1 MKNTLKEIGLE
12 DMFNSE
18 EEAISWITK
27 ALTERRMEI
36 KSTTLKIKEL
46 QKDLWELTDSLKL
59 EIIHEK
65 NLIKNLKKLGVSIS
79 TSTE

>member
-1 MKNTLKEIGLE
+1 MNNLKEIGLE

-27 ALTERRMEI
+27 ALTERQMER
-36 KSTTLKIKEL
+36 KSKTLKIKEL
-46 QKDLWELTDSLKL
+46 QKDLWELTDSLKSD
-59 EIIHEK
+59 IIHEK

-79 TSTE
+79 

>member
-27 ALTERRMEI
+27 ALTERRVDR
-36 KSTTLKIKEL
+36 KSKTLKIEEL

-59 EIIHEK
+59 DIIHEK
-65 NLIKNLKKLGVSIS
+65 NLIKNLKNLGVSIS
-79 TSTE
+79 

>member
-27 ALTERRMEI
+27 ALIERRMET
-36 KSTTLKIKEL
+36 KSKILKIKEL
-46 QKDLWELTDSLKL
+46 QKDLWELTDSLKSD
-59 EIIHEK
+59 IIHEK
-65 NLIKNLKKLGVSIS
+65 NLIKNLKNLGVSIS
-79 TSTE
+79 